1 LASFF
6 LFELILPVC
15 LLIYCLQVFRLCHAL
30 NEDAR
35 KPYPANALTR
45 PWITLIV
52 PVKYNASACSL
63 CLQSI
68 AQQGYPQNKME
79 VLVVNDQADFDVASL
94 VKTVASSYPRLNISC
109 ISNHGSGKKQAI
121 LSGLASASGTH
132 VVLTDADCTHPTSWL
147 ETLLLPF
154 LNDDCHLVLGPVQR
168 EGKKWMGI
176 WDEADYNGMMLW
188 GMASALLHKPVLA
201 SSCNLAFRKKSF
213 EQATPFFDNL
223 HLVGGD
229 DMFILMAFEKK
240 FGGQSIH
247 ALVKRQAL
255 VKTEGVS
262 SFSSFLHARIRWAA
276 KTKYY
281 LFSPSGLLA
290 IGIGCLHLFLFA
302 GLLFGLVYPAY
313 LLPVIICILG
323 KTAADSLLFFTG
335 KKILG
340 TFHRPLLMPLL
351 QVLQVLSVPLLVV
364 MSAFASVH
372 QWKTR

>member
-229 DMFILMAFEKK
+229 DMFILMGFEKK

>member
-15 LLIYCLQVFRLCHAL
+15 LLIYCQQVFRLCHAL

-229 DMFILMAFEKK
+229 DMFILMGFEKK

>member
-1 LASFF
+1 LISFF

-15 LLIYCLQVFRLCHAL
+15 MLIYCLHVFRLCHAL

-35 KPYPANALTR
+35 KPLTVNAATLPR
-45 PWITLIV
+45 ISLIV
-52 PVKYNASACSL
+52 PIKYNASACSL
-63 CLQSI
+63 CLQSL
-68 AQQGYPQNKME
+68 AQQAYPHDKME
-79 VLVVNDQADFDVASL
+79 VVVVNDRADFDVASM
-94 VKTVASSYPRLNISC
+94 VKTVAASYPRLNISC
-109 ISNHGSGKKQAI
+109 IPNHGSGKKQAI

-213 EQATPFFDNL
+213 EQATPFVDNL
-223 HLVGGD
+223 HLAGGD

-240 FGGQSIH
+240 FGSQSIH

-262 SFSSFLHARIRWAA
+262 SISSFLHARIRWAA

-290 IGIGCLHLFLFA
+290 LGIGWLHLLLFA
-302 GLLFGLVYPAY
+302 GLFFGLVYPTY
-313 LLPVIICILG
+313 LLPVIICITG
-323 KTAADSLLFFTG
+323 KTAADTLLLFTG

-351 QVLQVLSVPLLVV
+351 QVLQVLIIPLLIV
-364 MSAFASVH
+364 MSAFASVR